1 MTDARG
7 PDDALFRE
15 LTEPLLAEG
24 LAEEGTIMGFPCL
37 RAPGG
42 AFLAT
47 AEHRTGD
54 LVVKLPRERVAEL
67 IASGAGEPFAPAGRP
82 FREWARIP
90 GRDAGLWRALLD
102 EARAFAT
109 GSGRA
114 RGRRAGAGTIA
125 ARGRE

>member
-1 MTDARG
+1 MTDARA

-15 LTEPLLAEG
+15 LAEPLLAEG
-24 LAEEGTIMGFPCL
+24 LAEEGTIMGHPCL

-54 LVVKLPRERVAEL
+54 LIVKLPRARVDEL
-67 IASGAGEPFAPAGRP
+67 IGSGLGEPFAPAGRP

-90 GRDAGLWRALLD
+90 ARDAALWRALLA
-102 EARAFAT
+102 EARAFAA
-109 GSGRA
+109 GDA
-114 RGRRAGAGTIA
+114 R
-125 ARGRE
+125 

>member
-1 MTDARG
+1 MTGARG

-47 AEHRTGD
+47 ADHRTGD
-54 LVVKLPRERVAEL
+54 LIVKLPRERVAGL
-67 IASGAGEPFAPAGRP
+67 LASGAGEPFAPAGRA

-90 GRDAGLWRALLD
+90 GRDAGLWRALID

-109 GSGRA
+109 RDGRA
-114 RGRRAGAGTIA
+114 RERRAGAGTIA
-125 ARGRE
+125 SRGRE

>member
-1 MTDARG
+1 MRDARG

-47 AEHRTGD
+47 ADHRTGD
-54 LVVKLPRERVAEL
+54 LIVKLPRERVAGL
-67 IASGAGEPFAPAGRP
+67 IASGAGEPFAPAGRA

-90 GRDAGLWRALLD
+90 GRDANLWRALID

-109 GSGRA
+109 RDGQA
-114 RGRRAGAGTIA
+114 RERRAGAGTIA
-125 ARGRE
+125 PRGRE

>member
-1 MTDARG
+1 MTGARG

-42 AFLAT
+42 AF
-47 AEHRTGD
+47 H
-54 LVVKLPRERVAEL
+54 
-67 IASGAGEPFAPAGRP
+67 
-82 FREWARIP
+82 EWARIP
-90 GRDAGLWRALLD
+90 GRDAGLWRALID

-109 GSGRA
+109 RDGRA
-114 RGRRAGAGTIA
+114 RERRAGAGTIA
-125 ARGRE
+125 SRGRE

>member
-1 MTDARG
+1 MRDARG

-47 AEHRTGD
+47 ADHRTGD
-54 LVVKLPRERVAEL
+54 LIVKLPRERVAGL
-67 IASGAGEPFAPAGRP
+67 LASGAGEPFAPAGRA

-90 GRDAGLWRALLD
+90 GRDANLWRALID

-109 GSGRA
+109 RDGQA
-114 RGRRAGAGTIA
+114 RERRAGAGTIA
-125 ARGRE
+125 SRGRE

>member
-1 MTDARG
+1 MRDARG
-7 PDDALFRE
+7 PGDALFRE

-47 AEHRTGD
+47 ADHRTGD
-54 LVVKLPRERVAEL
+54 LIVKLPRERVADL
-67 IASGAGEPFAPAGRP
+67 LASGAGEPFAPAGRA

-90 GRDAGLWRALLD
+90 GRNASLWRTLLD

-109 GSGRA
+109 RNGQA
-114 RGRRAGAGTIA
+114 RERRAGAGTIA
-125 ARGRE
+125 SRGRE

>member
-15 LTEPLLAEG
+15 LAEPLLAEG

-54 LVVKLPRERVAEL
+54 LIVKLPRARVDEL

-82 FREWARIP
+82 SA
-90 GRDAGLWRALLD
+90 
-102 EARAFAT
+102 
-109 GSGRA
+109 SGRA
-114 RGRRAGAGTIA
+114 SPRATPPSGGRCRRRRAPSPRATRAERGRWYNRAS
-125 ARGRE
+125 GRE